1 MLVARARRDVLYVAE
16 GVLGIRLRPVDP
28 RHPVR
33 PDLAQVRV
41 ARVQVFAVGVV
52 AAVVVV
58 GEVDGLYS
66 TAAWRVGNFF
76 FFRGEEADIL
86 MDGIVFSSLFT
97 V

>member
-1 MLVARARRDVLYVAE
+1 LKLNSLLGEEDAAVAFFGLRAAAVETD
-16 GVLGIRLRPVDP
+16 
-28 RHPVR
+28 
-33 PDLAQVRV
+33 
-41 ARVQVFAVGVV
+41 VGVV

-86 MDGIVFSSLFT
+86 MDGIAFLLFT
-97 V
+97 VWSIS